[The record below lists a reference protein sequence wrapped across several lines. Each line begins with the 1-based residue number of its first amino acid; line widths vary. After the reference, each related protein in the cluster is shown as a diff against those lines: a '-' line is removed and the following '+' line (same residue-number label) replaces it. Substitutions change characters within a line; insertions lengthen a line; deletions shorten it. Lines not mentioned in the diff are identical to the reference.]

1 MNLITFSNEAAAEAA
16 RYKATFGQSPNVV
29 LVPPFVLIELFEHKT
44 FVGFVEGLRVIES
57 SHVTKPLV
65 AHVDPHTL
73 GKLARID
80 A

>member
-1 MNLITFSNEAAAEAA
+1 MNIIHLSDEIARDAL
-16 RYKATFGQSPNVV
+16 RYKAAFGMSPTIV
-29 LVPPFVLIELFEHKT
+29 LVPPFVLIELWEHANFT
-44 FVGFVEGLRVIES
+44 GSISGLSVLES
-57 SHVTKPLV
+57 ANVTKPLV